1 MVEIQVVRGRLKL
14 LAEYLADLK
23 EICGI
28 SWTDFS
34 ENKVLRRYVERTL
47 HLAIEACIDL
57 GNHIIATERLREP
70 EDNRDVFRALEEA
83 GLITP
88 DLGDALQGAAQLRN
102 LLLYEYWM
110 NESANVFAVLTS
122 RLVDLETFAIRVDD
136 WLQKLESPRCTD
148 G

>member
-23 EICGI
+23 EISGI

-47 HLAIEACIDL
+47 HLAVEACLSSSESRRIPKPARPREFADRASYRL
-57 GNHIIATERLREP
+57 CGPHQAAGRPGNV
-70 EDNRDVFRALEEA
+70 RD
-83 GLITP
+83 
-88 DLGDALQGAAQLRN
+88 
-102 LLLYEYWM
+102 
-110 NESANVFAVLTS
+110 TS
-122 RLVDLETFAIRVDD
+122 
-136 WLQKLESPRCTD
+136 